1 MMIPLQQFRAR
12 LLDNVNLK
20 WRILIFTLTML
31 LDYTFTL
38 IVLFYFGIAMYV
50 AIHIFMCTNYIGKT
64 PLFIVLYQNL
74 VLQIPKKSEFP
85 KVDIFIS
92 FNTNSIDFIINSRLM
107 QSSSCIFNIL
117 TILLPYGSIYK
128 TLSVT

>member
-1 MMIPLQQFRAR
+1 
-12 LLDNVNLK
+12 
-20 WRILIFTLTML
+20 
-31 LDYTFTL
+31 
-38 IVLFYFGIAMYV
+38 
-50 AIHIFMCTNYIGKT
+50 MCTNYIGKM
-64 PLFIVLYQNL
+64 PLYIVLYQNL

-85 KVDIFIS
+85 KVDISIS

-117 TILLPYGSIYK
+117 SILLRYRSMYK